1 MLKFIERLKRYW
13 LFDDDF
19 YYQNKVKRDILGIER
34 RQIIAL
40 HQNIISQINPVL
52 LNNSD
57 IFLVSVTNNSEEL
70 YEMINEQKFDFNK
83 LKWLPQKE
91 TIYIYCIRKEIDT
104 LVVYHNERQI
114 EYYELSDNINLTN
127 DSMRL
132 IYNNGVILNILGIS
146 ASGSW

>member
-19 YYQNKVKRDILGIER
+19 YYQNKVKREILGIER